1 MARLTAQEFQEK
13 HARRLKG
20 ASEDIRRG
28 IERVTVAPTALA
40 AAKQE
45 KMKTKLNARIDDG
58 TWARRLKAVSLQDWQ
73 TKAKDVGI
81 GRISA
86 GIDSA
91 SQKVQD
97 FAAQLLPAVDAAQA
111 KIKGMPDV
119 TLEDSISRMTTFT
132 REMSKFKKR

>member
-20 ASEDIRRG
+20 ATEDIRRG
-28 IERVTVAPTALA
+28 IQRVSVSPTSQA

-45 KMKTKLNARIDDG
+45 KMKSKLIARIDDG
-58 TWARRLKAVSLQDWQ
+58 TWAKRLKAVSLEDWKK
-73 TKAKDVGI
+73 KADEVGVN
-81 GRISA
+81 RISA
-86 GIDSA
+86 GIDAA